1 MPDSHG
7 EVRTPEV
14 ISHALK
20 NLDDAALVRVLGN
33 LMSSHPQV
41 APRIV
46 NMALPELTFLP
57 TKALVAKRSLGVIVQ
72 VGNDGGMIEC
82 PELEA
87 AFGSAVLVGR
97 NQLGPYTV
105 GQEVSFAVTINEDNK
120 PQAFDL
126 QVIPGL
132 GAAAT
137 SLAAGVLPLPLLPL
151 PGLLPGLPGLPG
163 ALPGATLPPG
173 LPAGLPATLP
183 GALPGA
189 TLPGLPAALSA
200 ALPAGLPLPMPGL
213 LPGLAAGTLPPELP
227 PQPAPVV
234 KTPPAPV
241 QTPTQSPNGDQILGT
256 FLGVVRTVDEDKGFG
271 FITSD
276 QLRGQGIN
284 EDCYVHK
291 HYLGREFNVGSEV
304 SFTAFLDARNGRPRA
319 KDLKDAKGK
328 VGRQSTMMPPAAP
341 TLPGAGL
348 GLPGLGLPLPGLGAG
363 LTAPAPGMP
372 CAAGGEK
379 EDSIGTYKG
388 TVKSYNALK
397 GFGFIVCPELQKEG
411 WSDDIYLQRKNTND
425 MPFKSGD
432 YVSFEAFIFQGRLQG
447 RNPMKLEG
455 TATGSE
461 AESWGEGTSWDDGGS
476 CGGCG
481 GCGWTKGDAIAKGKF
496 KGAKGKGKGPMG
508 INPMAMNMMMAMMG
522 MGGKG

>member
-7 EVRTPEV
+7 EVRTPE
-14 ISHALK
+14 
-20 NLDDAALVRVLGN
+20 DAALVRVLGN
-33 LMSSHPQV
+33 LMSSHPQSREDAGRKDSQSTIDSLEEAV
-41 APRIV
+41 LRDTAHVNGEADNVMLIQRYPALRKKGGHGRPKKSYDGLCPAGPEAPRIV
-46 NMALPELTFLP
+46 NMALPELTFVRPPFWLLVDAPLP

-132 GAAAT
+132 GLGTCYGYGEAEKRELVSAAAT

-328 VGRQSTMMPPAAP
+328 VGPQSTMMPPAAP

-372 CAAGGEK
+372 CAGGEK

-388 TVKSYNALK
+388 TVKSGGLRWV
-397 GFGFIVCPELQKEG
+397 F
-411 WSDDIYLQRKNTND
+411 
-425 MPFKSGD
+425 
-432 YVSFEAFIFQGRLQG
+432 
-447 RNPMKLEG
+447 
-455 TATGSE
+455 SE
-461 AESWGEGTSWDDGGS
+461 R
-476 CGGCG
+476 
-481 GCGWTKGDAIAKGKF
+481 
-496 KGAKGKGKGPMG
+496 P
-508 INPMAMNMMMAMMG
+508 
-522 MGGKG
+522 